1 MGKNVTIKDVALR
14 AGVSK
19 GTVDRVVHNRGVVSK
34 ESAQRVLEA
43 IKELN
48 YVPDRHAA
56 MLATR
61 TVRTIACLI
70 PSSESGGYWDMINDG
85 IQTAAAAIKE
95 MNLRTEV
102 FCFDMNDVHSF
113 RDACHSLIAS
123 EPAAAVV
130 APLFLAESIPFVDQ
144 LANRGIPYVYIDTK
158 IEESRSLAYFGM
170 PKYDSGYLC
179 ASLLTFKIPAEELRK
194 IVIVRV
200 SRDRHGLS
208 DPTVNRREGFC
219 DYIYE
224 HFPNCQIF
232 NVFISPNATE
242 DEIRDNLDRFFSE
255 NPDVRHVAMLS
266 SRIHLIGNYL
276 RTHMKDDLR
285 VIGFDNLK
293 SNIDLLK
300 DGTVDIL
307 ISQKIEEQ
315 SIRALRVMSDYLL
328 LFKRPEKRDNYMH
341 MDILT
346 KLNIADY

>member
-1 MGKNVTIKDVALR
+1 MFSESTIRYGCIEVICGSMFSGKTEELIRRLKRAQFANQKIAIFKPTIDTRYSDKE
-14 AGVSK
+14 
-19 GTVDRVVHNRGVVSK
+19 VVSHDLHSVTSTPIR
-34 ESAQRVLEA
+34 EPEEMLNLEPDVMVVGIDEAQFF
-43 IKELN
+43 
-48 YVPDRHAA
+48 PDS
-56 MLATR
+56 L
-61 TVRTIACLI
+61 V
-70 PSSESGGYWDMINDG
+70 
-85 IQTAAAAIKE
+85 
-95 MNLRTEV
+95 
-102 FCFDMNDVHSF
+102 DV
-113 RDACHSLIAS
+113 CQ
-123 EPAAAVV
+123 
-130 APLFLAESIPFVDQ
+130 Q

-194 IVIVRV
+194 IVIIRV

-232 NVFISPNATE
+232 NVFISPNATVE
-242 DEIRDNLDRFFSE
+242 EIQDNLDRFFSE
-255 NPDVRHVAMLS
+255 NPDVRHIAMLS

-276 RTHMKDDLR
+276 RNHMEDDMR

-300 DGTVDIL
+300 DGTIDIL
-307 ISQKIEEQ
+307 ISQRIEEQ